1 MTLFPIVAQH
11 HMVPF
16 HDRFLNLLFKEEEN
30 IQKMKERLIP
40 RAGVSNH
47 WFNEL
52 VQELTS

>member
-11 HMVPF
+11 HMLPF

-30 IQKMKERLIP
+30 IQKMKERLIARP
-40 RAGVSNH
+40 CVSNH

-52 VQELTS
+52 V